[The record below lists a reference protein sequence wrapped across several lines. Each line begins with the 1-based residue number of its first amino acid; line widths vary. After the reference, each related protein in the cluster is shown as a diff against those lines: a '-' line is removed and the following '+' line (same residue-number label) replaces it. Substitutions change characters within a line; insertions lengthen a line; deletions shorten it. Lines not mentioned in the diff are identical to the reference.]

1 MMLPEH
7 GDLSHVRANPQQHR
21 QCPPQGGRAPLTLA
35 RRLVWLIG
43 CFALGLAIGFVGFHF
58 TASSAW
64 FIAIPAVL
72 AVGWFAIADPTQ
84 CLAAQQGGAGEDR
97 TSEKS

>member
-1 MMLPEH
+1 MT
-7 GDLSHVRANPQQHR
+7 R
-21 QCPPQGGRAPLTLA
+21 A
-35 RRLVWLIG
+35 RRLFWLVVCI
-43 CFALGLAIGFVGFHF
+43 ALGLAIGFVGFHF

-84 CLAAQQGGAGEDR
+84 CLPAQQGGASENQI
-97 TSEKS
+97 SEKR